1 MPYFGRIILLG
12 AVAHVALAA
21 LTGLSVFLLV

>member
-1 MPYFGRIILLG
+1 MPYLGRIILLG
-12 AVAHVALAA
+12 AVAQVALAA